1 MLLPSVNV
9 VAVAVD
15 VVYDYEAWYYYNCC
29 CKTMLMF
36 SLVHHSVT
44 ILRIIFQLTVSG
56 LIDILRI

>member
-1 MLLPSVNV
+1 MLLPSVKV

-15 VVYDYEAWYYYNCC
+15 VVYDYEAWCYYNCC
-29 CKTMLMF
+29 CKTMLIF

-44 ILRIIFQLTVSG
+44 FSRIIFKLTVSV